1 MFHVSVLGEMTECL
15 AASAPNQHLIDRI
28 ALVEIHVIPLAK
40 QTGTSR
46 WNLGFVRKCSVH
58 IHMTGFTWLDLT
70 KWGSGYPAR
79 TIGAIKIYSG
89 FLSARAALTI
99 AQLIQ

>member
-1 MFHVSVLGEMTECL
+1 MAESF
-15 AASAPNQHLIDRI
+15 AASVANQHLIDRI
-28 ALVEIHVIPLAK
+28 AIVKVRVEPLAK
-40 QTGTSR
+40 LTGASR
-46 WNLGFVRKCSVH
+46 WNFGFAWKCSVQ

-89 FLSARAALTI
+89 FLSARDALTI